1 MPHRTPLVLT
11 ASIAAALALPAA
23 AAAHNAAAVPSCTAA
38 AVTGTLFAP
47 GPNPVQ
53 VTVTTAAGEV
63 VTTTI
68 VLTNGL
74 PVSVPYVLSP
84 GAHEV
89 AVWLSWNLPDHSRRP
104 YVAGR
109 ASVVCPTPAPEPPP
123 AEQVPVVTSPG
134 APVAPP
140 VIVAPPKEGGVK
152 EPTRRIRASSTRWA
166 VRRTTCRI
174 YARPPANAVPARR
187 APRLGQ
193 VRVRRDA
200 TGRWAGFRDRHRVTW
215 VNGKI
220 TRVAFIPGAFCGRI
234 APAVTG

>member
-1 MPHRTPLVLT
+1 MNRTPLVLT

-38 AVTGTLFAP
+38 VVTGALFAP

-53 VTVTTAAGEV
+53 VTVTTATGEV
-63 VTTTI
+63 VATTV
-68 VLTNGL
+68 VLANGV
-74 PVSVPYVLSP
+74 PVTVPYVLSP

-89 AVWLSWNLPDHSRRP
+89 AVWLSWTLPDHTRRP
-104 YVAGR
+104 FVAGR
-109 ASVVCPTPAPEPPP
+109 ASVVCPTPAPQPPP
-123 AEQVPVVTSPG
+123 AEQVPVVTAPG
-134 APVAPP
+134 VPVAPP
-140 VIVAPPKEGGVK
+140 VVAPPKEGGVK
-152 EPTRRIRASSTRWA
+152 EPSRTRASSTRWR
-166 VRRTTCRI
+166 VRTTACRI

-187 APRLGQ
+187 VPRLGQ
-193 VRVRRDA
+193 VRVRRDD
-200 TGRWAGFRDRHRVTW
+200 TGRWAGFADRHRVTW